1 MSNVRYLILTREKKF
16 GGSFV
21 PYEINIDGQWVAE
34 LNNGETINIPLDFS
48 KHEFYM
54 RARFSDSTSLS
65 EGLVIPKDIFDHRLY
80 CRHKVGLTKA
90 KLLWEIDQN
99 LENQNNEIRQ
109 EQRHNSVIIKEI
121 NGLLESIE
129 EKPIGLR
136 DYSILTQLSQDTKNS
151 DIYAKW
157 LEKTK
162 NDCISMV
169 LNQYMDHKWGY
180 ERLFMPIHDLCT
192 IPEFKENY
200 SRYLK
205 YFDYYIKSK
214 NAINSVLTEDNPIE
228 EIIEL
233 SKGSRKI
240 HDYISDDL
248 AKAIT
253 DIDNYYKNG
262 DNEKALESL
271 LLVNVDE
278 KDLWGIKKLLIISAM
293 TEGATDEETE
303 KYMVIKQFYKDV
315 YLLLDDTKSEK
326 TYIDTV
332 DEIIAETIRC
342 SYTKVFTKV
351 DEMLDEFLEYT
362 CKTLDIP
369 GSQYNILQKVFA
381 YFEAYEQEKRI
392 LENMVNNYITR
403 SSEQEDR
410 LTFCKK
416 EVILILILEIVLHR
430 EVVLLKMEI

>member
-16 GGSFV
+16 SGSIT
-21 PYEINIDGQWVAE
+21 PYEINIDGQWVAK

-48 KHEFYM
+48 EHQFYM
-54 RARFSDSTSLS
+54 RVDFAGTNSIS
-65 EGLVIPKDIFDHRLY
+65 EGLVIPKDVFNHRLY
-80 CRHKVGLTKA
+80 CRHKSGLTKV
-90 KLLWEIDQN
+90 KLLWEIDKDQ
-99 LENQNNEIRQ
+99 EAQNNQILQ
-109 EQRHNSVIIKEI
+109 EQMHNSAIINEI
-121 NGLLESIE
+121 NGLLDSIE
-129 EKPIGLR
+129 EKTIGLR
-136 DYSILTQLSQDTKNS
+136 DYSILNQLSEDAKNS
-151 DIYAKW
+151 PVYANW

-192 IPEFKENY
+192 IPEFKENC
-200 SRYLK
+200 SRYLR

-214 NAINSVLTEDNPIE
+214 DAINSVLTEDNPVE

-248 AKAIT
+248 SKAIA

-381 YFEAYEQEKRI
+381 YFKAYEQEK
-392 LENMVNNYITR
+392 EFWKTW
-403 SSEQEDR
+403 
-410 LTFCKK
+410 
-416 EVILILILEIVLHR
+416 
-430 EVVLLKMEI
+430 